1 MKGIIPWIREAL
13 FGPAKP
19 KCNGYT
25 YCKYTPLPDCISGA
39 CAHHCRRDCKCGAAP
54 SREMDGLAYKTTGK
68 RKTRNQFD
76 WPEDLGI

>member
-25 YCKYTPLPDCISGA
+25 YCKYTPLPNCISGA
-39 CAHHCRRDCKCGAAP
+39 CAEHCRRDCKCGATRSLP
-54 SREMDGLAYKTTGK
+54 SGLAVKNPK
-68 RKTRNQFD
+68 RRDFN
-76 WPEDLGI
+76 WPEELDA

>member
-39 CAHHCRRDCKCGAAP
+39 CAGHCRRDCKCGAAP
-54 SREMDGLAYKTTGK
+54 SLHLKDLGHVRNPK
-68 RKTRNQFD
+68 RRDFK
-76 WPEDLGI
+76 WPEDLDV

>member
-1 MKGIIPWIREAL
+1 MKGILPWIREAL

-25 YCKYTPLPDCISGA
+25 YCKYTPLPDCISGG
-39 CAHHCRRDCKCGAAP
+39 CAEHCRRDCKCGAAP
-54 SREMDGLAYKTTGK
+54 LHEYGGRKRCVKNLK
-68 RKTRNQFD
+68 RKKDFD